1 MRPAAPLPFM
11 IVPGLLVVSA
21 LITAGCADAQST
33 SSNGPPL
40 PACEWCGT
48 AEAPADPDWE
58 AALAPESEPGERLE
72 VRGVVYQPDGV
83 TPAAGVILYLYHTN
97 ARGAYPRGGN
107 ETGNG
112 RRHGY
117 LRGWVRTDDRGRYGI
132 RTIQPGS
139 YPEGGEAAHIHITVQ
154 EPDGSPEYWVDSFL
168 FAGDPYLEEDEGG
181 HVLAPEEGSD
191 GVWRARQDIV
201 LPARDTLSAAFTA
214 SSEQVLC
221 VDTRRSVVRWRG
233 TKVTGGSQEGTVRLS
248 DGRLHLRDGRIA
260 GGDFLVDMTTI
271 AVTSIPDRDAT
282 ARAMLE
288 RHLAHEEWFG
298 VERFPTARLVLT
310 SLTPYDGN
318 GLPAGAGSGRDDRH
332 VYRVSGI
339 LAVRDSVH
347 PVRFEAVATAPT
359 GQEVRAKADL
369 VIDRQRWGVRF
380 DGATSALRNLLVR
393 DPIELGLEL
402 VARADACEVASTASG
417 DPAST

>member
-1 MRPAAPLPFM
+1 M

-21 LITAGCADAQST
+21 LLTAGCADAQST
-33 SSNGPPL
+33 SSNGQPL

-48 AEAPADPDWE
+48 GEAPAEPDSE

-72 VRGVVYQPDGV
+72 VRGVVYQSDGV

-97 ARGAYPRGGN
+97 ARGVYPRSGD

-132 RTIQPGS
+132 RTIRPGT
-139 YPEGGEAAHIHITVQ
+139 YPGGGEAAHIHITVQ
-154 EPDGSPEYWVDSFL
+154 EPDGSPEYWIDSFL
-168 FAGDPYLEEDEGG
+168 FAGDPYLEEGESD
-181 HVLAPEEGSD
+181 HVLEPEQGSD
-191 GVWRARQDIV
+191 GVWRARQDIL
-201 LPARDTLSAAFTA
+201 LPARDRPSASFTA
-214 SSEQVLC
+214 STDRVLC
-221 VDTRRSVVRWRG
+221 ADTRRSVVRWRG
-233 TKVTGGSQEGTVRLS
+233 TKVTGGTQEGVVRLS
-248 DGRLHLRDGRIA
+248 DGRLHVRDGRIT

-282 ARAMLE
+282 ARGILE

-318 GLPAGAGSGRDDRH
+318 GRVAGPRSDGDDRQG
-332 VYRVSGI
+332 YRVSGI

-347 PVRFEAVATAPT
+347 PVRFAAVATAPT
-359 GQEVRAKADL
+359 AREMRAKADL

-393 DPIELGLEL
+393 DEVELGLEL
-402 VARADACEVASTASG
+402 VARADACEVASAASG